1 MNDLRI
7 MITGAQC
14 RAARGF
20 LAWSQDDL
28 AARSS
33 VSRHT
38 VRLFEDGG
46 RTYATTVQK
55 IEEALEAGGVA
66 FMITGQGPAVIL
78 LDAASATPD

>member
-1 MNDLRI
+1 

-28 AARSS
+28 AAKSG

-38 VRLFEDGG
+38 VRLFEVDGK
-46 RTYATTVQK
+46 TYLSTIDK
-55 IEEALEAGGVA
+55 IETALEAGGVA
-66 FMITGQGPAVIL
+66 FMMTERGPAVIL
-78 LDAASATPD
+78 ISEVANAGV